1 VEYGG
6 LPTPPQ
12 EQAAETKGTPL
23 AAACWLI
30 WRGKGIMAQKAAGG
44 QGSGVTKKGGTEAG
58 SGGRGGGGKGG
69 SGSGNSKK
77 TGKGG

>member
-1 VEYGG
+1 MEGATRCNKGKPLNSQEPSAV
-6 LPTPPQ
+6 LPVGCPEGDQ
-12 EQAAETKGTPL
+12 G
-23 AAACWLI
+23 
-30 WRGKGIMAQKAAGG
+30 MAQKAAGG
-44 QGSGVTKKGGTEAG
+44 QGSGVTSKGGTAAG